1 MVTVRDLLTVRDL
14 RVYRVQYSRHRQTG
28 PSWNAT
34 SPAWA
39 VAAPSGA
46 VLVYAQ
52 GYPST
57 DLLEDCCHAL
67 NNA

>member
-1 MVTVRDLLTVRDL
+1 MVTAPDMLTVRDL
-14 RVYRVQYSRHRQTG
+14 RVYRVQYSRHRQGG
-28 PSWNAT
+28 PSWHAV

-46 VLVYAQ
+46 LLVYSHT
-52 GYPST
+52 YPSL
-57 DLLEDCCHAL
+57 DLLEDCCYAL